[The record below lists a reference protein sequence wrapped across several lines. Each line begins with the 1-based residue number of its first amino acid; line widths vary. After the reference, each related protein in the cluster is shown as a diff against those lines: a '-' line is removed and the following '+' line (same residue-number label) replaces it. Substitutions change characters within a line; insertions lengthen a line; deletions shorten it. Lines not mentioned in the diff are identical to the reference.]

1 MENKSYKNLITL
13 LKLFKNRPY
22 HLAKFL
28 IENSALNDKFI
39 NNVLN
44 NSQLDNISEKESMN
58 KNSEINFLSISE
70 MNDFYDSL
78 IDDREFLNKSRK
90 DLEIELNE
98 KLDKLII
105 QEKFEEAAYIRD
117 IMKNKNIKRKLK

>member
-1 MENKSYKNLITL
+1 MENNSYKNLITL

-44 NSQLDNISEKESMN
+44 NTQLNDISKKETTEN
-58 KNSEINFLSISE
+58 KELSFLNISE

-78 IDDREFLNKSRK
+78 VDDRDYVNKSHK
-90 DLEIELNE
+90 DLEIELND
-98 KLDKLII
+98 KLDKLIEE
-105 QEKFEEAAYIRD
+105 EKFEEAAYIRD

>member
-1 MENKSYKNLITL
+1 MENNSYKNLITL

-44 NSQLDNISEKESMN
+44 NTQLNDISKKETTEN
-58 KNSEINFLSISE
+58 KELSFLNISE

-78 IDDREFLNKSRK
+78 VDDRDYVNKSHK
-90 DLEIELNE
+90 DLEIELND
-98 KLDKLII
+98 KLDKLIEE
-105 QEKFEEAAYIRD
+105 EKFEEAAYIRD
-117 IMKNKNIKRKLK
+117 IMKNKNIKRKFK

>member
-28 IENSALNDKFI
+28 IENSAMNEKFI

-44 NSQLDNISEKESMN
+44 SSQLNEISEKESLKEDSN
-58 KNSEINFLSISE
+58 PNFLSISQ

-78 IDDREFLNKSRK
+78 IDDREFFNKSRK

-98 KLDKLII
+98 KLNVLIK

-117 IMKNKNIKRKLK
+117 LMKEKNIKRKLK